1 VRSTHERCEAYGI
14 QYSQANFTRYI
25 GCIIADMYC
34 GGNDPNRPGLG
45 NVALFHCNN
54 TCCGSAPFRMMFV
67 GGRIA
72 NGFSVKATTLRAN
85 LDLTRRM
92 FIEFTQILIG
102 KGYIMP
108 PSFQGMSVIPA
119 EFPYGQQ
126 VNSRV
131 PRSIRASH
139 SPRLLAAPSGSAPA
153 LSEAQQL
160 CVCHTELVQHG

>member
-1 VRSTHERCEAYGI
+1 MRSTHEGREAYGI

-72 NGFSVKATTLRAN
+72 NGFNVKAVTFRVN
-85 LDLTRRM
+85 FDLTRRM
-92 FIEFTQILIG
+92 FIKFTQILAE

-108 PSFQGMSVIPA
+108 QSLHGMSVIPV
-119 EFPYGQQ
+119 EFPYGPQ
-126 VNSRV
+126 VNSKV
-131 PRSIRASH
+131 PRHI
-139 SPRLLAAPSGSAPA
+139 SGPPA
-153 LSEAQQL
+153 LLEAEQL
-160 CVCHTELVQHG
+160 CCCHTELVRHG